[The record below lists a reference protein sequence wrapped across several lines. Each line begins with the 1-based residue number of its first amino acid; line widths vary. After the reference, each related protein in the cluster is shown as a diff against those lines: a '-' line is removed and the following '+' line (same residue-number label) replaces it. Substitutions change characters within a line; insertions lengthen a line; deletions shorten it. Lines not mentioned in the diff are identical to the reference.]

1 MNDDT
6 ATHPSDDLQA
16 RRVDE
21 FRENPN
27 APAFAELRNDLRGSG
42 RGDLLVELCSFW
54 AARETNAKLAA
65 EAWSEAGEV
74 LFVMGLLEPAMD
86 RLQRALELDPV
97 NDRAVDRLVDVLLQR
112 DDVAAAV
119 EPIEAE
125 LAELGKRAD
134 PRPKKGDPLVARRA
148 AQHRRAAKL
157 WNDYLGRV
165 DRALQHWQ
173 QAWRLEPQKTDALE
187 EARNLYASLGDE
199 GMVGK
204 LYRAELDVL
213 GSGGSAERRA
223 YIHYQLGRIAV
234 RGKDYSE
241 ACRQLEEAV
250 RLEPK
255 STQMRETLAEA
266 YALSGRGADAARK
279 ASEIFVELGRTSIE
293 SRDDATGIQMLRRAV
308 GVDPSSASGSKA
320 LEQALYTARR
330 WRDLDRLLQERLLVV
345 EDPKERASI
354 LARRAELYRGQLPD
368 PAGLIQVL
376 GELAVLEGPRGASS
390 IELRGLLT
398 AAQDFPALAQL
409 LETQLAALHADPSA
423 SPEAI
428 VAELLELALIN
439 REHLS
444 DRDRAA
450 ELLHQALTVIPSH
463 EEALARYMDHFRERR
478 DWRGLLDL
486 LEFALDNARAAET
499 GEEDLVQR
507 LEEIAQIA
515 ELRLGDIPRAIEAW
529 QRIAELVPGSAKVSE
544 ALRRL
549 TARSKMWEQLVSTME
564 AEVASA
570 PSDDTRIE
578 AMRKMAVTYRER
590 QIEPRRAIEVYE
602 QILANHPNDEA
613 ALKALVD
620 LYEREGDDAGVAQTL
635 RRQLDAEAARM
646 KEQMIA
652 AGKPADAA
660 QEWPV
665 QKRAERLT
673 SLRRLAQLC
682 ETRLAD
688 VDGVV
693 FAGSGVL
700 ELLPGD
706 RDALERMERVLE
718 RAGDPR
724 LEQTLE
730 YHASVAASPAE
741 RARILRRLAKLAQAA
756 DDDLTA
762 LDRWEQ
768 ALRASPTDTEALL
781 ALAELYERNER
792 WSLLAQILERLDG
805 GRPLPERGTVEA
817 AVRVGELERYAQ
829 IVDEKLHDVT
839 RSVRA
844 WQRILELSPK
854 HAAALGALTRIY
866 REGGKWRE
874 LAAVLEKQ
882 VPVFAVI
889 DPDRAT
895 AAALEHAELLEHK
908 LGSPEDAIRALD
920 TLIRDLNPNHAGAH
934 TALRRLHETRGDFDA
949 AVRIAEREMYLAA
962 EPAQKIA
969 VGLEIGAACRD
980 RLGNPTRALQA
991 FERVLGI
998 DEHQPDALAA
1008 AAELYARL
1016 GRHREQVRALERL
1029 LPSLTDRDERRDLQ
1043 HRIAHVTAEHLGDA
1057 RVAFRWWRAAHHE
1070 APDAGSF
1077 TDVRRAAEQFGLWKE
1092 LAEAYVDERRRLGG
1106 ERGDR
1111 DAASF
1116 VRLSRELAQVVERR
1130 LGDRMRAMTVLIE
1143 AFTAAPREGEL
1154 LGELERLAL
1163 EGDTKPQW
1171 KLLLEVYEVAAGAA
1185 GVTARVSLLLKRAE
1199 VLDERMAD
1207 AKGAVAELLSAF
1219 SWEPEREE
1227 IRTRLHELAA
1237 RARSW
1242 PELIS
1247 VEAALAD
1254 RAAAPA
1260 LRLEA
1265 LRRKAQLIEEHLK
1278 DAPRAFR
1285 THLVAFLVEPDNAD
1299 TGSHLWRLARVIGKY
1314 READRSPKAEPAAA
1328 VIHSEQVLAEINS
1341 SAGVTHGSGVVATP
1355 GSGAIA
1361 AAVAGEAGK
1370 AAPRRQPRLMTEEL
1384 SDSDLGAFTTVDLA
1398 AHSSETLRVGDETQ
1412 PIDLTEMEMADES
1425 RQLAPLKGAP
1435 ASAPE
1440 PVKEPVKEKRSLF
1453 GGLLKPRALD
1463 TGTHTAVDARPPPAA
1478 TKPVPNHD
1486 RTMELSISDLAV
1498 GPSAAPSASGSA
1510 ARGMPGLPPVG
1521 PGGSKLP
1528 PPPPRP
1534 PQIRPGKAPPPSPR
1548 KAQAQVRKAPL
1559 PSLPSGSFES
1569 PWEELA
1575 LAYEGLPAP
1584 DDGARLRW
1592 LFRAAEIWETGGK
1605 DIARAFDTLARAF
1618 AIVRR
1623 PRRSPAGGGGPSM
1636 SATTGEADAEV
1647 RARLHRLAHDHKA
1660 WDRLAALYEALGEQA
1675 ESAAEAGELLM
1686 EVAKIRAEQH
1696 RPRDAEAQLRR
1707 VLGMRPD
1714 DVTARERLEEL
1725 YRQEGRWIELA
1736 ASLEER
1742 TDPRLGKAAPE
1753 VERALLLRELASL
1766 YTDKLAHPHDAIDTL
1781 ERLRLLQPADT
1792 VVLTSLAD
1800 LYGGVGRWSK
1810 AIETLGRVVEVSDSG
1825 SDSAEE
1831 RSEGRDALRRIAAIY
1846 ETELELPDRAIDA
1859 FRQLVTRWPEDIL
1872 AWTALDG
1879 LYTQN
1884 ARWTDLADVIRR
1896 RAGLSREPLE
1906 RAQLLSRRAQ
1916 ILLEWLDSP
1925 EEAAAALRHARTL
1938 SPDDPALA
1946 EQLVTA
1952 LVRADRGREAA
1963 AILEGRIEALTDQGG
1978 ARGDLAALYIR
1989 LAQLRLEKLSDVD
2002 GARDALD
2009 AALGLVPEHPTA
2021 LKLYTQLASP
2031 DEDPQAFADAK
2042 LREADGTRDDDVRIE
2057 ALMMAGQVLRDRVQD
2072 VDRARSAFER
2082 VLALRPYD
2090 SEATWA
2096 LAGLVEKGG
2105 DPEAAAR
2112 LLENRLGTAEL
2123 PPAEKARILTQ
2134 LAALSR
2140 AAGVEPAAER
2150 RLLEALAVVPDHLPA
2165 VVALADYYADRERWQ
2180 DLEAFLR
2187 ETLEGEG
2194 EAGDHGAPR
2203 TALAE
2208 APPALTADL
2217 QRRLA
2222 SAFEKLGRDEE
2233 AYQTLLAA
2241 DRLHRGHLLIKLAL
2255 GENRYKARR
2264 WREAALHLA
2273 PLGAHEEAARY
2284 PQEVAQGLYHAA
2296 LAEIRSLRPEKA
2308 QPLYLKALELKP
2320 NFAPALQAL
2329 AEVAMEQGDHRLA
2342 SDLLTRQAAAT
2353 DDPSEKMRLYEALGD
2368 MALMMMNDEE
2378 RARACFAAAVS
2389 AASPLEAR
2397 HVPLLEKLLARQ
2409 DRTGDRA
2416 GGARTSELMAA
2427 FGANAAERSARY
2439 LRAAGSYRA
2448 VGDLTRA
2455 RAAADRAVDAD
2466 PYDLAAVDLSS
2477 QLALAADD
2485 GHAAAEILGRCL
2497 SSKDDREPVLRA
2509 SLAARLGAVRAARGD
2524 QKRARQALERAV
2536 ALAPESEGATAA
2548 RRTLVELLRG
2558 EDVDGD
2564 TAVDSSAGSARTSRR
2579 QSMQELLRSVAHAT
2593 GELPDLVEW
2602 AGELRRADAGELGR
2616 DAYEVA
2622 IGLGHTPDVHQAAFL
2637 SVHRPHAMRA
2647 DEPYKSSLRAADL
2660 AMFGA
2665 PGALTP
2671 LGIAIHEAAPQLWP
2685 ELGEVLARV
2694 GLAPQQR
2701 IAATSHADAVAMWPR
2716 LTTAAGAG
2724 ASVLYQREDPGGP
2737 DVEIL
2742 CGVSTLV
2749 VLGPRMTGLAPPP
2762 PPAEMRA
2769 ILARAAALTRPEH
2782 LVFAGLPPQELAR
2795 LVAACARLFG
2805 PPPLR
2810 QAAQR
2815 FVIDADVQ
2823 RAYEDMIRGVLTVKL
2838 RGRIEEALSTP
2849 GLAELD
2855 LAGTIEATQRAADC
2869 TALALGTDLASVV
2882 RVVASRGASPT
2893 QLAKLV
2899 ANPGWP
2905 ATRQRLRKG

>member
-6 ATHPSDDLQA
+6 VTHTANDLQA

-21 FRENPN
+21 FREHPT
-27 APAFAELRNDLRGSG
+27 AQAFAALRDELRGSG

-54 AARETNAKLAA
+54 AAREPNPKQAA

-74 LFVMGLLEPAMD
+74 LFVMGLLDPARD

-112 DDVAAAV
+112 NDVAAAV

-125 LAELGKRAD
+125 LAELGKRGEA
-134 PRPKKGDPLVARRA
+134 RPKKGDPVVTRRA

-173 QAWRLEPQKTDALE
+173 QAWRLEPQRTDALE

-199 GMVGK
+199 GMVAK
-204 LYRAELDVL
+204 LYRAELEVL
-213 GSGGSAERRA
+213 SAGGAGSAAGSAERRA
-223 YIHYQLGRIAV
+223 YIHYQLGRIAM
-234 RGKDYSE
+234 RGKDYAE
-241 ACRQLEEAV
+241 ASRQLEEAV

-255 STQMRETLAEA
+255 SMQMRETLAEA
-266 YALSGRGADAARK
+266 YALSGRGPDAARK
-279 ASEIFVELGRTSIE
+279 ASEIFVELGRNRIE
-293 SRDDATGIQMLRRAV
+293 SRDDATGIQLLRRAV

-330 WRDLDRLLQERLLVV
+330 WADLDRLLQERLVV
-345 EDPKERASI
+345 VDDAQERAAI
-354 LARRAELYRGQLPD
+354 LARRAELYRGPLPD
-368 PAGLIQVL
+368 PAGLVRVL
-376 GELAVLEGPRGASS
+376 GELSSLEGPRGAASA
-390 IELRGLLT
+390 ELRGLLA
-398 AAQDFPALAQL
+398 AAQDWQALAQL
-409 LETQLAALHADPSA
+409 LEAQVAALTADETA
-423 SPEAI
+423 ATEDI
-428 VAELLELALIN
+428 VAELLELATIN

-450 ELLHQALTVIPSH
+450 ELLHQALTVSPGH

-486 LEFALDNARAAET
+486 LEFALDNARAAQAT
-499 GEEDLVQR
+499 DEELVQR

-515 ELRLGDIPRAIEAW
+515 ELRLGDIPRAIDAW
-529 QRIAELVPGSAKVSE
+529 QRIAELSPGSAKVSE

-549 TARSKMWEQLVSTME
+549 TARAKMWEQLVSTME

-570 PSDDTRIE
+570 PSEDTRIE

-635 RRQLDAEAARM
+635 RRQLDAEVERM
-646 KEQMIA
+646 TAQMVA

-660 QEWPV
+660 REWSV
-665 QKRAERLT
+665 QKRSERLT
-673 SLRRLAQLC
+673 ALRRLAQLC

-693 FAGSGVL
+693 FACSGVL

-706 RDALERMERVLE
+706 RDALDRMERVLE

-741 RARILRRLAKLAQAA
+741 RAKLLRRLAKLAQARE
-756 DDDLTA
+756 DELTA

-768 ALRASPTDTEALL
+768 ALRASPTDSEALL
-781 ALAELYERNER
+781 ALAELYERHER
-792 WSLLAQILERLDG
+792 WSLLAQVLERLDG

-829 IVDEKLHDVT
+829 IVDEKLHDAA
-839 RSVRA
+839 RAVRA

-854 HAAALGALTRIY
+854 HAGALGALTSIY

-889 DPDRAT
+889 DPARAT

-908 LGSPEDAIRALD
+908 LGSPEDAIRALEA
-920 TLIRDLNPNHAGAH
+920 LIRDLNPNHAGAH

-962 EPAQKIA
+962 EPEQKIA

-998 DEHQPDALAA
+998 DEHQADALAA
-1008 AAELYARL
+1008 AADLYARL
-1016 GRHREQVRALERL
+1016 GRHREQVRAMERL
-1029 LPSLTDRDERRDLQ
+1029 LPAVTDRDERRDLL
-1043 HRIAHVTAEHLGDA
+1043 HRIAHVTAEHLADA
-1057 RVAFRWWRAAHHE
+1057 RGAFRWWRAAHHE

-1077 TDVRRAAEQFGLWKE
+1077 TDVRRAAEQYGLWKE

-1106 ERGDR
+1106 DKGER

-1130 LGDRMRAMTVLIE
+1130 LGDRMRAMHVGME
-1143 AFTAAPREGEL
+1143 AFAASPRDGEL
-1154 LGELERLAL
+1154 LGELERMAL

-1171 KLLLEVYEVAAGAA
+1171 KLLLEAYEIAA
-1185 GVTARVSLLLKRAE
+1185 GVATAAERVALLLKRAA
-1199 VLDERMAD
+1199 VLDERMSD
-1207 AKGAVAELLSAF
+1207 AKGAVAELLAAF
-1219 SWEPEREE
+1219 AWAPEREE
-1227 IRTRLHELAA
+1227 IRERLYELAA
-1237 RARSW
+1237 RARAW

-1247 VEAALAD
+1247 VEAALAE
-1254 RAAAPA
+1254 RAGHSGA
-1260 LRLEA
+1260 RLEA

-1314 READRSPKAEPAAA
+1314 READRSPKAEPPPAM
-1328 VIHSEQVLAEINS
+1328 VHSEQVVAEINS
-1341 SAGVTHGSGVVATP
+1341 VGSGP
-1355 GSGAIA
+1355 A
-1361 AAVAGEAGK
+1361 AALAADEGK
-1370 AAPRRQPRLMTEEL
+1370 PGARRQPRLLTEEL
-1384 SDSDLGAFTTVDLA
+1384 SDSDLGAFTTVDTVA
-1398 AHSSETLRVGDETQ
+1398 AHPGATFDPHLRVGDETQ

-1425 RQLAPLKGAP
+1425 RQLPVQREAQREAAAAASKAP
-1435 ASAPE
+1435 AKKDAP
-1440 PVKEPVKEKRSLF
+1440 KEPRSLF
-1453 GGLLKPRALD
+1453 GGLFKSRTADSPD
-1463 TGTHTAVDARPPPAA
+1463 TGTHTAVDARAPGTGNGKPA
-1478 TKPVPNHD
+1478 VDHD
-1486 RTMELSISDLAV
+1486 STMELSISDLAI
-1498 GPSAAPSASGSA
+1498 GPPKPAAAP
-1510 ARGMPGLPPVG
+1510 ARPGMPGLPNA
-1521 PGGSKLP
+1521 PGASGTSGATGTSKLP

-1534 PQIRPGKAPPPSPR
+1534 PQIRPGKPPPPSPAR
-1548 KAQAQVRKAPL
+1548 KAQASVRKAPL
-1559 PSLPSGSFES
+1559 PTLPSGSYES

-1575 LAYEGLPAP
+1575 LTYEALPAA
-1584 DDGARLRW
+1584 DEGAKLRW
-1592 LFRAAEIWETGGK
+1592 LFRAAELWETGSK
-1605 DIARAFDTLARAF
+1605 DVSRAFETLSRAF
-1618 AIVRR
+1618 AMVRR
-1623 PRRSPAGGGGPSM
+1623 PRRAGQQMLST
-1636 SATTGEADAEV
+1636 TTGEADAEV
-1647 RARLHRLAHDHKA
+1647 RARLHRLAHDHGA
-1660 WDRLAALYEALGEQA
+1660 WDRLAALYEALSEEAG
-1675 ESAAEAGELLM
+1675 SASEAGELLM
-1686 EVAKIRAEQH
+1686 EVAKIRTEQN
-1696 RPRDAEAQLRR
+1696 RSRDAETQLRR

-1714 DVTARERLEEL
+1714 DTAARERLEEL
-1725 YRQEGRWIELA
+1725 YRQESRWVELA

-1742 TDPRLGKAAPE
+1742 TDPRLGTAAPE
-1753 VERALLLRELASL
+1753 MQRAQLLRELASL
-1766 YTDKLAHPHDAIDTL
+1766 YTERLAHPHDAIDTL

-1792 VVLTSLAD
+1792 SVLTSLAD
-1800 LYGGVGRWSK
+1800 LYGKVGRWSK
-1810 AIETLGRVVEVSDSG
+1810 AIETLGRVVDVVDADSD
-1825 SDSAEE
+1825 ALE
-1831 RSEGRDALRRIAAIY
+1831 RNEGRDALRRIAAIY
-1846 ETELELPDRAIDA
+1846 ESELELPDRAIEA
-1859 FRQLVTRWPEDIL
+1859 YRQLVTRWPDDVL
-1872 AWTALDG
+1872 AWAALDA

-1884 ARWTDLADVIRR
+1884 ARWTELADVIRR
-1896 RAGLSREPLE
+1896 RAGLSRDPAE

-1916 ILLEWLDSP
+1916 ILLDWLDSP
-1925 EEAAAALRHARTL
+1925 EEAAAALRHARTIA
-1938 SPDDPALA
+1938 PDDPALA

-1963 AILEGRIEALTDQGG
+1963 AILEGRIDALADQGA
-1978 ARGDLAALYIR
+1978 ARGDVAALYIR
-1989 LAQLRLEKLSDVD
+1989 LAQLRLEKLADVPA
-2002 GARDALD
+2002 ARDALD
-2009 AALGLVPEHPTA
+2009 AALALVPEHPTA
-2021 LKLYTQLASP
+2021 LTLYTQLASP

-2057 ALMMAGQVLRDRVQD
+2057 ALMVAGQVLRDRVQD
-2072 VDRARSAFER
+2072 VAAARAAFER
-2082 VLALRPYD
+2082 VLALRPFD

-2105 DPEAAAR
+2105 DPEAAGR
-2112 LLENRLGTAEL
+2112 LLEARLGTPEL
-2123 PPAEKARILTQ
+2123 PAAEKARILTQ

-2165 VVALADYYADRERWQ
+2165 VVALADFYADRERWE

-2187 ETLEGEG
+2187 ETLEGDGEG
-2194 EAGDHGAPR
+2194 

-2329 AEVAMEQGDHRLA
+2329 AEVAMEQGDHRQA

-2353 DDPSEKMRLYEALGD
+2353 DDPAEKMRLYEALGD

-2378 RARACFAAAVS
+2378 RARACFAAAVA

-2409 DRTGDRA
+2409 DHTGDRA
-2416 GGARTSELMAA
+2416 GAARTSELMAA
-2427 FGANAAERSARY
+2427 FGNNAAERAARY
-2439 LRAAGSYRA
+2439 LRAAAGYRA
-2448 VGDLTRA
+2448 VNDLTRA

-2466 PYDLAAVDLSS
+2466 PYDLSAADLSS
-2477 QLALAADD
+2477 QLALLADD

-2497 SSKDDREPVLRA
+2497 SGKDEREPVLRA
-2509 SLAARLGAVRAARGD
+2509 QLSARLGAVRAARGD
-2524 QKRARQALERAV
+2524 QKRARQALERAI

-2558 EDVDGD
+2558 EDAEGGEGD
-2564 TAVDSSAGSARTSRR
+2564 VRLQRR
-2579 QSMQELLRSVAHAT
+2579 QAMQELLRSVAHAT
-2593 GELPDLVEW
+2593 GELADLVEW

-2622 IGLGHTPDVHQAAFL
+2622 IGMGHAPDVHQTAFL
-2637 SVHRPHAMRA
+2637 SIHKPHSMRA

-2660 AMFGA
+2660 SMFGA
-2665 PGALTP
+2665 PGPLTP
-2671 LGIAIHEAAPQLWP
+2671 LGIAIHEAAGQLWP
-2685 ELGEVLARV
+2685 ELGEVLARA
-2694 GLAPQQR
+2694 GLTPQHR

-2724 ASVLYQREDPGGP
+2724 PSVLYQRENPSGP

-2742 CGVSTLV
+2742 CGASTVV
-2749 VLGPRMTGLAPPP
+2749 VLGPRLTGQAAPP
-2762 PPAEMRA
+2762 PPAELRA

-2782 LVFAGLPPQELAR
+2782 LVFVGLPPQDLAR
-2795 LVAACARLFG
+2795 LIAACARLFG
-2805 PPPLR
+2805 PPALR

-2838 RGRIEEALSTP
+2838 RGRIEEALAAP
-2849 GLAELD
+2849 GLTDLD
-2855 LAGTIEATQRAADC
+2855 LAGTIEASQRAADC
-2869 TALALGTDLASVV
+2869 TALALGTDLAAVV
-2882 RVVASRGASPT
+2882 KVVASRGASPAH
-2893 QLAKLV
+2893 LAKLV

-2905 ATRQRLRKG
+2905 TTRQRLRKG

>member
-6 ATHPSDDLQA
+6 VTHTAHDLQA

-21 FRENPN
+21 FRDQPT
-27 APAFAELRNDLRGSG
+27 AQAFAALRDDLRGSG

-54 AARETNAKLAA
+54 AAREANPKQAA

-74 LFVMGLLEPAMD
+74 LFVMGLMDPARD

-112 DDVAAAV
+112 NDVAAAV

-125 LAELGKRAD
+125 LAELGKRGDA
-134 PRPKKGDPLVARRA
+134 RPKKGDPVVARRA

-157 WNDYLGRV
+157 WNESLGRV

-173 QAWRLEPQKTDALE
+173 QAWRLEPQRTDALE

-199 GMVGK
+199 GMVAK
-204 LYRAELDVL
+204 LFRAELDVL
-213 GSGGSAERRA
+213 GSAGSAERRA
-223 YIHYQLGRIAV
+223 YIHYQLGRIAM
-234 RGKDYSE
+234 RGRDYAE
-241 ACRQLEEAV
+241 ASRQLEEAV
-250 RLEPK
+250 RLEPT
-255 STQMRETLAEA
+255 SLQMRETLAEA
-266 YALSGRGADAARK
+266 YALSGRGPDAARK
-279 ASEIFVELGRTSIE
+279 ASEIFVELGRNRLE
-293 SRDDATGIQMLRRAV
+293 SRDDATGIQLLRRAV

-330 WRDLDRLLQERLLVV
+330 WADLDRLLQDRLIAV
-345 EDPKERASI
+345 EDPGERAKI
-354 LARRAELYRGQLPD
+354 LARRAELYRGPLPD
-368 PAGLIQVL
+368 AAGLLRVL
-376 GELAVLEGPRGASS
+376 GELSALEGPRGGASA
-390 IELRGLLT
+390 ELRGLLA
-398 AAQDFPALAQL
+398 AAQDWPALAQL
-409 LETQLAALHADPSA
+409 LEAQVAALSADDA
-423 SPEAI
+423 AAPEVV
-428 VAELLELALIN
+428 VAELLELATIN
-439 REHLS
+439 REHLG

-450 ELLHQALTVIPSH
+450 ELLHQALTVSPGH

-486 LEFALDNARAAET
+486 LEFALDNARAAQAT
-499 GEEDLVQR
+499 DEELVQR

-515 ELRLGDIPRAIEAW
+515 ELRLGDIPRAIDAW
-529 QRIAELVPGSAKVSE
+529 QRIAELSPSSAKVSE

-549 TARSKMWEQLVSTME
+549 TARAKMWEQLVSTME

-570 PSDDTRIE
+570 PSEDTRIE

-602 QILANHPNDEA
+602 QILANHPNDDA

-635 RRQLDAEAARM
+635 RRQLDAELARM
-646 KEQMIA
+646 TEQMAA
-652 AGKPADAA
+652 AGKPADAPR
-660 QEWPV
+660 EWSV
-665 QKRAERLT
+665 QKRSERLT
-673 SLRRLAQLC
+673 ALRRLAQLC

-693 FAGSGVL
+693 FGCSGVL

-706 RDALERMERVLE
+706 RDALDRMERVLE

-741 RARILRRLAKLAQAA
+741 RAKLLRRLAKLASARE
-756 DDDLTA
+756 DELTA

-768 ALRASPTDTEALL
+768 ALRASPTDTEAQL
-781 ALAELYERNER
+781 ALAELYEKHER

-829 IVDEKLHDVT
+829 IVDDKLRDAG
-839 RSVRA
+839 RAVRA

-854 HAAALGALTRIY
+854 HAAALGALTSIY

-889 DPDRAT
+889 DPQRAT
-895 AAALEHAELLEHK
+895 AAALEHAELLEQK
-908 LGSPEDAIRALD
+908 LGSPDDAIRALEA
-920 TLIRDLNPNHAGAH
+920 LIRDLNPNHAGAH

-962 EPAQKIA
+962 EPEQKIA

-991 FERVLGI
+991 YERVLGI
-998 DEHQPDALAA
+998 DENQADALSA

-1016 GRHREQVRALERL
+1016 GRYREQVRAMERL
-1029 LPSLTDRDERRDLQ
+1029 LPAVTDRDERRDLL
-1043 HRIAHVTAEHLGDA
+1043 HRIAHVTAEHLADA
-1057 RVAFRWWRAAHHE
+1057 RGAFRWWRAAHHE

-1077 TDVRRAAEQFGLWKE
+1077 TDVRRAAEQYGLWKE

-1106 ERGDR
+1106 ERGEG
-1111 DAASF
+1111 DAAAF

-1130 LGDRMRAMTVLIE
+1130 LGDRMRAMNVAME
-1143 AFTAAPREGEL
+1143 AFSASPRDGEL
-1154 LGELERLAL
+1154 LGELERMAL

-1171 KLLLEVYEVAAGAA
+1171 KLLLEAYDVAAGVATAA
-1185 GVTARVSLLLKRAE
+1185 ERVSLLLKRAA
-1199 VLDERMAD
+1199 VLDERMSD

-1219 SWEPEREE
+1219 AWAPDREE
-1227 IRTRLHELAA
+1227 IRERLYDLAA
-1237 RARSW
+1237 RARAW

-1247 VEAALAD
+1247 VEAALAE
-1254 RAAAPA
+1254 RAAQSGP
-1260 LRLEA
+1260 RLEA
-1265 LRRKAQLIEEHLK
+1265 LRRKAHLIEEHLK

-1285 THLVAFLVEPDNAD
+1285 THLVGFLVDPDNAD

-1314 READRSPKAEPAAA
+1314 READRSPKAEPPAAM
-1328 VIHSEQVLAEINS
+1328 VHSEQVVAEIN
-1341 SAGVTHGSGVVATP
+1341 AV
-1355 GSGAIA
+1355 GAPA
-1361 AAVAGEAGK
+1361 AAEAPALAPAAALAAEEGK
-1370 AAPRRQPRLMTEEL
+1370 PGPRKQARLLTEEL
-1384 SDSDLGAFTTVDLA
+1384 SVSDLDAFTTVDTMA
-1398 AHSSETLRVGDETQ
+1398 APASSPFEAQLRVGDETQ
-1412 PIDLTEMEMADES
+1412 PLDLTEMEMADES
-1425 RQLAPLKGAP
+1425 RQLPQASVAQAKAAPK
-1435 ASAPE
+1435 
-1440 PVKEPVKEKRSLF
+1440 KEPAKEPRSLF
-1453 GGLLKPRALD
+1453 GGLFKRAAENPD
-1463 TGTHTAVDARPPPAA
+1463 TATHTAVDPKAPSPR
-1478 TKPVPNHD
+1478 TGNGKPGPDHD
-1486 RTMELSISDLAV
+1486 STMELSISDLAI
-1498 GPSAAPSASGSA
+1498 GPPKPANALARPGLPGTPIPAPSAA
-1510 ARGMPGLPPVG
+1510 
-1521 PGGSKLP
+1521 GSKLP

-1534 PQIRPGKAPPPSPR
+1534 PQIRPGKPPPPAPAPR
-1548 KAQAQVRKAPL
+1548 KGQAQVRKAPL
-1559 PSLPSGSFES
+1559 PALSVGSYDS

-1575 LAYEGLPAP
+1575 LTYEALPAA
-1584 DDGARLRW
+1584 DDGAKLRW
-1592 LFRAAEIWETGGK
+1592 MFRAAEIWETGSK
-1605 DIARAFDTLARAF
+1605 DVPRAFETLSRAF
-1618 AIVRR
+1618 ALVRR
-1623 PRRSPAGGGGPSM
+1623 PRRAGQQMLST
-1636 SATTGEADAEV
+1636 TTGEADAEV
-1647 RARLHRLAHDHKA
+1647 RARLHRLAHDHGA
-1660 WDRLAALYEALGEQA
+1660 WDRLAGLYEALSEEAG
-1675 ESAAEAGELLM
+1675 SAGEAGELLM
-1686 EVAKIRAEQH
+1686 EVAKIRTEQN
-1696 RPRDAEAQLRR
+1696 RSRDAEAQLRR

-1714 DVTARERLEEL
+1714 DTAARERLEEL
-1725 YRQEGRWIELA
+1725 YRQESRWVELA

-1742 TDPRLGKAAPE
+1742 TDPRLGTAAPE
-1753 VERALLLRELASL
+1753 VQRAQLLRELASL
-1766 YTDKLAHPHDAIDTL
+1766 YTEKLAHPHDAIDTF

-1792 VVLTSLAD
+1792 SVLTSLAD
-1800 LYGGVGRWSK
+1800 LYGNVGRWSK
-1810 AIETLGRVVEVSDSG
+1810 AIETLGRVVDVVDGDSG
-1825 SDSAEE
+1825 ALE
-1831 RSEGRDALRRIAAIY
+1831 RNEGRDALRRIAAIY

-1859 FRQLVTRWPEDIL
+1859 YRQLVTRWPDDVL
-1872 AWTALDG
+1872 AWTALDA

-1884 ARWTDLADVIRR
+1884 ARWTELADVIRR
-1896 RAGLSREPLE
+1896 RAGLSRDPAE
-1906 RAQLLSRRAQ
+1906 RALLLSRRAQ
-1916 ILLEWLDSP
+1916 VLLDWLDSP
-1925 EEAAAALRHARTL
+1925 EEAAAALRHARTI

-1963 AILEGRIEALTDQGG
+1963 AILEGRIDAMADQGA

-1989 LAQLRLEKLSDVD
+1989 LAQLRLEKLADVPA
-2002 GARDALD
+2002 ARDALD
-2009 AALGLVPEHPTA
+2009 AALALVPEHPTA
-2021 LKLYTQLASP
+2021 LTLYTQLASP

-2057 ALMMAGQVLRDRVQD
+2057 ALMVAGQVLRDRVQD
-2072 VDRARSAFER
+2072 LDGARAAFER
-2082 VLALRPYD
+2082 VLALRPFD

-2112 LLENRLGTAEL
+2112 LLEARLGTPEL

-2165 VVALADYYADRERWQ
+2165 VVALADFYADRERWE

-2187 ETLEGEG
+2187 ETLENDGQG
-2194 EAGDHGAPR
+2194 

-2273 PLGAHEEAARY
+2273 PLGAHDEAARY

-2353 DDPSEKMRLYEALGD
+2353 DDPAEKMRLYEALGD

-2397 HVPLLEKLLARQ
+2397 HVPLLEKLLACQ
-2409 DRTGDRA
+2409 ERTGDRA
-2416 GGARTSELMAA
+2416 GAARTSELMAA
-2427 FGANAAERSARY
+2427 FGTNAAERAARY
-2439 LRAAGSYRA
+2439 LRAATGYRA
-2448 VGDLTRA
+2448 TGDLTRA

-2466 PYDLAAVDLSS
+2466 PYELVAADLAS
-2477 QLALAADD
+2477 QLALLADD
-2485 GHAAAEILGRCL
+2485 GHAAAELLGRCL
-2497 SSKDDREPVLRA
+2497 SSKDEREPVLRA
-2509 SLAARLGAVRAARGD
+2509 QLSARLGAVRAARGD
-2524 QKRARQALERAV
+2524 HKRARQALERAV
-2536 ALAPESEGATAA
+2536 ALAPDSEGATAA
-2548 RRTLVELLRG
+2548 RRTLVELLRAEDAEGG
-2558 EDVDGD
+2558 EGE
-2564 TAVDSSAGSARTSRR
+2564 ARQQRR
-2579 QSMQELLRSVAHAT
+2579 QAMQELLRSVAHAT
-2593 GELPDLVEW
+2593 GELSDLVEW

-2622 IGLGHTPDVHQAAFL
+2622 VGLGHTPDVHQTAFL
-2637 SVHRPHAMRA
+2637 SIHKPHSMRA

-2665 PGALTP
+2665 PGPLTP
-2671 LGIAIHEAAPQLWP
+2671 LGMAIHEAAAQLWP
-2685 ELGEVLARV
+2685 DLGEVLARG
-2694 GLAPQQR
+2694 GLTLQHR
-2701 IAATSHADAVAMWPR
+2701 IAATSHAEAVAMWPR

-2724 ASVLYQREDPGGP
+2724 PSTLYQRESAGGP

-2742 CGVSTLV
+2742 CGASTVV
-2749 VLGPRMTGLAPPP
+2749 VLGPRLTGQAPPP
-2762 PPAEMRA
+2762 PPAELRA

-2782 LVFAGLPPQELAR
+2782 LVFVGLPPQDLAR
-2795 LVAACARLFG
+2795 LIAACARQFG

-2849 GLAELD
+2849 GLTELD
-2855 LAGTIEATQRAADC
+2855 LAGAIEASQRAADC
-2869 TALALGTDLASVV
+2869 TALALGTELSAVV
-2882 RVVASRGASPT
+2882 KVVAARGGSPAH
-2893 QLAKLV
+2893 LAKLV
-2899 ANPGWP
+2899 AHAGWP
-2905 ATRQRLRKG
+2905 ATRQRLRRG